1 MAVSFCWSLSNLC
14 SMLAAIDFLKRLS
27 RRTTILSASN
37 KRAANV
43 WCVHAFLFQHVFPHH
58 LWLDSNDEINLYF
71 IFGINHDRFNIL
83 GLYSPRIGQP
93 LLYHRYKVQTKRSC
107 HLTAP
112 CTFDCGSP
120 RIENQQNNPVNSGT
134 SLTHNNI
141 LQPMRLQIESFSS
154 EKVCDNFVW
163 FSQIVLIFLFDV
175 ALFRTP
181 LQWALRMAFFLP
193 WRIAPIRY
201 ELSSCITCS
210 SAIESQENTSRAI

>member
-83 GLYSPRIGQP
+83 GLYSPRSQP
-93 LLYHRYKVQTKRSC
+93 IVLWLRTPRESSDF
-107 HLTAP
+107 HL
-112 CTFDCGSP
+112 
-120 RIENQQNNPVNSGT
+120 
-134 SLTHNNI
+134 
-141 LQPMRLQIESFSS
+141 
-154 EKVCDNFVW
+154 
-163 FSQIVLIFLFDV
+163 SQISFCLLDGSVYANVSTSNRQKNQANDTEMCHV
-175 ALFRTP
+175 CNNSP
-181 LQWALRMAFFLP
+181 EHVMEQWSLVCHERK
-193 WRIAPIRY
+193 
-201 ELSSCITCS
+201 
-210 SAIESQENTSRAI
+210 N